1 MTQGIRSNISGA
13 RSAAVGREHGVS
25 PVDLKGLEPVVAQAH
40 RALRAERSEKK
51 YGFFDLHRDK
61 SIVAEVE
68 RAAKV
73 FFKWRYENLVVLGI
87 GGSALGATAL
97 VTALKPPYY
106 NLLSQ
111 EKRGGRPRIFVMD
124 NVDPETFHQM
134 MRLCP
139 PEKTL
144 YNVIS
149 KSGGTA
155 ETVSQL
161 LVVVDMLEKVA
172 GVSALKDHLAVT
184 TGPLERGA
192 KPNPLQALVKK
203 RGLVSFD
210 VPPNV
215 GGRFS
220 VFSSVGLFPAAVLG
234 MDLRALFAGC
244 ASMDKQCSRASL
256 KDNPAYLR
264 AAVEFLGSRD
274 KGKSISVMLPY
285 ADALRDVADW
295 YRQIWA
301 ESLGKRSNLDGS
313 NNAWHAG
320 QTPVKALGVT
330 DQHSQLQLYLEG
342 PNDKIITVLAV
353 SAFRQRVSIPIA
365 GSSVKGPAYLHGSTL
380 NKLMAAERK
389 ATVDALKANG
399 RPVMTVIFPRVNEF
413 TVAELLYMLEVET
426 AMAGRLFD
434 VDAFGQPAV
443 EQIKVL
449 TRRNMG
455 ARNQGVAGQ

>member
-1 MTQGIRSNISGA
+1 
-13 RSAAVGREHGVS
+13 
-25 PVDLKGLEPVVAQAH
+25 
-40 RALRAERSEKK
+40 
-51 YGFFDLHRDK
+51 
-61 SIVAEVE
+61 
-68 RAAKV
+68 
-73 FFKWRYENLVVLGI
+73 
-87 GGSALGATAL
+87 
-97 VTALKPPYY
+97 
-106 NLLSQ
+106 
-111 EKRGGRPRIFVMD
+111 MD

-134 MRLCP
+134 MRICP

-155 ETVSQL
+155 ETVAQL
-161 LVVVDMLEKVA
+161 LVVVDLLEKAVGA
-172 GVSALKDHLAVT
+172 SALKEHLVVT
-184 TGPLERGA
+184 TGALEKGA

-234 MDLRALFAGC
+234 MDLKALFAGC
-244 ASMDKQCSRASL
+244 ASMDKQCSRANL
-256 KDNPAYLR
+256 LDNPAYLR
-264 AAVEFLGSRD
+264 AAVNFLGSRD

-295 YRQIWA
+295 YCQIWA
-301 ESLGKRSNLDGS
+301 ESLGKRCNLDGT
-313 NNAWHAG
+313 NTAWHAG

-342 PNDKIITVLAV
+342 PNDKVITVLSVA
-353 SAFRQRVSIPIA
+353 AFRKRVSIPKA
-365 GSSVKGPAYLHGSTL
+365 GPSVKGPAYLHGSTL

-389 ATVDALKANG
+389 ATVDSLKEND
-399 RPVMTVIFPRVNEF
+399 RPVMAVNFPEVNEF

-434 VDAFGQPAV
+434 VDAFDQPAV
-443 EQIKVL
+443 EQIKVR

-455 ARNQGVAGQ
+455 AKS

>member
-1 MTQGIRSNISGA
+1 MTQGIRISISGA
-13 RSAAVGREHGVS
+13 RSAAVGREHGVTPS
-25 PVDLKGLEPVVAQAH
+25 ELKALEPVVAQAH
-40 RALRAERSEKK
+40 RALRAERSQKK
-51 YGFFDLHRDK
+51 YGFYDLHKDK
-61 SIVAEVE
+61 AILGEVQ
-68 RAAKV
+68 RAAKG
-73 FFKWRYENLVVLGI
+73 FSKARPQNLVVLGI
-87 GGSALGATAL
+87 GGSALGTTAL

-106 NLLSQ
+106 NLLS
-111 EKRGGRPRIFVMD
+111 EEERGGRPRVFVMD

-134 MRLCP
+134 MRICP

-155 ETVSQL
+155 ETVAQL
-161 LVVVDMLEKVA
+161 LVVVDLLEKAVGA
-172 GVSALKDHLAVT
+172 SALKEHLVVT
-184 TGPLERGA
+184 TGALEKGA

-234 MDLRALFAGC
+234 MDLKALFAGC
-244 ASMDKQCSRASL
+244 ASMDKQCSRANL
-256 KDNPAYLR
+256 LDNPAYLR
-264 AAVEFLGSRD
+264 AAVNFLGSRD

-295 YRQIWA
+295 YCQIWA
-301 ESLGKRSNLDGS
+301 ESLGKRCNLDGT
-313 NNAWHAG
+313 NTAWHAG

-342 PNDKIITVLAV
+342 PNDKVITVLSVA
-353 SAFRQRVSIPIA
+353 AFRKRVSIPKA
-365 GSSVKGPAYLHGSTL
+365 GPSVKGPAYLHGSTL

-389 ATVDALKANG
+389 ATVDSLKEND
-399 RPVMTVIFPRVNEF
+399 RPVMAVNFPQVNEF

-434 VDAFGQPAV
+434 VDAFDQPAV
-443 EQIKVL
+443 EQIKVR

-455 ARNQGVAGQ
+455 AKS

>member
-1 MTQGIRSNISGA
+1 MTQGIRTSIAGA
-13 RSAAVGREHGVS
+13 RSAAVGRAHGAT
-25 PVDLKGLEPVVAQAH
+25 PGELKALEPVVAQAH
-40 RALRAERSEKK
+40 RALRAERTGKK
-51 YGFFDLHRDK
+51 YGFYDLHNDK
-61 SIVAEVE
+61 SIIGEVE
-68 RAAKV
+68 RAAKGFSRV
-73 FFKWRYENLVVLGI
+73 RHENLVVLGI
-87 GGSALGATAL
+87 GGSALGTTAL
-97 VTALKPPYY
+97 VTALKAPYY
-106 NLLSQ
+106 NLLSR
-111 EKRGGRPRIFVMD
+111 EARGGRPRIFVMD

-155 ETVSQL
+155 ETLSQL
-161 LVVVDMLEKVA
+161 LIVIEALEKAV
-172 GVSALKDHLAVT
+172 GPSGLREHLAVT
-184 TGPLERGA
+184 TGALEPGA
-192 KPNPLQALVKK
+192 KPNPLQALAKK
-203 RGLVSFD
+203 RSLASFD

-264 AAVEFLGSRD
+264 AAVEYLGSRG

-301 ESLGKRSNLDGS
+301 ESLGKRCNLDGS
-313 NNAWHAG
+313 NTAWHAG

-342 PNDKIITVLAV
+342 PNDKVITVLGVA
-353 SAFRQRVSIPIA
+353 SYRQRVPIPKA
-365 GSSVKGPAYLHGSTL
+365 GPSLKGPAYLHGSTL

-389 ATVDALKANG
+389 ATVDSLKAND
-399 RPVMTVIFPRVNEF
+399 RPVMTVTFPRVNEF
-413 TVAELLYMLEVET
+413 TVAELLYLLEVET

-434 VDAFGQPAV
+434 VDAFDQPAV

-449 TRRNMG
+449 TRRKM
-455 ARNQGVAGQ
+455 RLAG